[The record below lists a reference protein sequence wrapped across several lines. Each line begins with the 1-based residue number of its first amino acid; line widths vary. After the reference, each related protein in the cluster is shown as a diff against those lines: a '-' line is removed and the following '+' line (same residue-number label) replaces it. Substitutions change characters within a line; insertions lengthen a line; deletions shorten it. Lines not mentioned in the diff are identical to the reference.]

1 MVIFHSFLYV
11 YQRALSTAGVS
22 SAWRRHP
29 VPAMSGRPMMF
40 CEVPL
45 TPKAHPDS
53 GQSASSV
60 KDVFVHNLGSATPKF
75 SLSLCVY
82 TLYIYI
88 CHYIYTLYI
97 YTHYIYI
104 HIIYIYTH
112 YIYTHYIYIHTYII
126 YTYIYYIYTLY
137 IYTHLYASCIPIL
150 YTGSFTTHPRGLA
163 RRAVISL

>member
-75 SLSLCVY
+75 SLSLSVY
-82 TLYIYI
+82 I
-88 CHYIYTLYI
+88 
-97 YTHYIYI
+97 HYIYI
-104 HIIYIYTH
+104 YVIIYTH
-112 YIYTHYIYIHTYII
+112 YIYTHYIY
-126 YTYIYYIYTLY
+126 TYIYYIYIHLLY
-137 IYTHLYASCIPIL
+137 IYIIYIHIYMHHVYRYCIPEASPHI
-150 YTGSFTTHPRGLA
+150 
-163 RRAVISL
+163 RAAWHEVLWFRCDPQNVSHFH